1 MMQPKKEKTKTK
13 TKNKEKEKKKK
24 KQTYFYFPLFVF
36 ISFNIVTI
44 LGNLKTPTEP
54 CNLPYFFKE
63 DKMYLM
69 SKKSL
74 YSWVVP
80 S

>member
-1 MMQPKKEKTKTK
+1 MMQPKKEKTKP
-13 TKNKEKEKKKK
+13 NKEKEKKK

-36 ISFNIVTI
+36 ISLNIVTI
-44 LGNLKTPTEP
+44 SGNLKNPTEP